1 MDILIAED
9 EAVSRRSLEAVLQRW
24 GYRVRVAVDGVAA
37 WNELSQGEAPAV
49 AILDWMMPG
58 LDGLSLC
65 RRVRTVP
72 CLHATYLILLTARD
86 TKADL
91 VAALEGGADDY
102 IAKPFDQAEL
112 KARLS
117 VGLRMAALQKSLADR
132 VTELEQALARVKL
145 LQGLLPICCY
155 CKRIRQDGNYWQQ
168 VEHYLA
174 AHTDAQFS
182 HGICPECFDQ
192 VIKQH
197 QLTAG
202 EVGSRQ

>member
-9 EAVSRRSLEAVLQRW
+9 EAVSRRSLEAVLQKW
-24 GYRVRVAVDGVAA
+24 GYRVRVTADGEAA
-37 WNELSQGEAPAV
+37 WNELSRGEAPAV

-65 RRVRTVP
+65 RRIRTAP
-72 CLHATYLILLTARD
+72 HLHATYRILLTARD

-102 IAKPFDQAEL
+102 VAKPFDQAEL

-117 VGLRMAALQKSLADR
+117 VGLRMAALQKGLADR
-132 VTELEQALARVKL
+132 VTQLEQALARVKL

-192 VIKQH
+192 VIQQH
-197 QLTAG
+197 QRTAG
-202 EVGSRQ
+202 ETDG